1 MAYKSCRFLTVKGE
15 GCFFCIDFV
24 IYVCFG
30 KLSAYNTVLLKHSV
44 LFKVFTGS
52 KACSSVNVL
61 VFLMSVYKNACE
73 NKQNNSRNQTDECRR
88 NSLEEVFRI
97 SFVKRILHH
106 ANYEYKRVV
115 HSISVFEREDRMTYN
130 CRIIVHHRC
139 KFLCGDY

>member
-115 HSISVFEREDRMTYN
+115 HSVSVFEREDRMTYN
-130 CRIIVHHRC
+130 RRIIVHHRC